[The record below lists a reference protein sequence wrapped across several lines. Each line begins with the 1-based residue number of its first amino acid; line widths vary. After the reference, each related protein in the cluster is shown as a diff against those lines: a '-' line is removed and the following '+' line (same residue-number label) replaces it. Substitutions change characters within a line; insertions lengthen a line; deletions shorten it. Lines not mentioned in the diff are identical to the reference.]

1 MTLAAARALAPAAA
15 IDRYLPP
22 ATGLQRTS
30 CMLLLLLLLSIDG
43 TDGRTG
49 GRTDIRLLHK
59 RLPYISCGQRQKFS
73 IRELFANFKTRL
85 LTSTSS

>member
-30 CMLLLLLLLSIDG
+30 CMLLLLLSIDG
-43 TDGRTG
+43 TDGRTD
-49 GRTDIRLLHK
+49 GRADGHPTV
-59 RLPYISCGQRQKFS
+59 
-73 IRELFANFKTRL
+73 T
-85 LTSTSS
+85 

>member
-30 CMLLLLLLLSIDG
+30 CMLLLLLLLLSIDG

-49 GRTDIRLLHK
+49 GRADGHPTV
-59 RLPYISCGQRQKFS
+59 
-73 IRELFANFKTRL
+73 T
-85 LTSTSS
+85 

>member
-15 IDRYLPP
+15 IGRYLPP

-30 CMLLLLLLLSIDG
+30 CMLLLLLLLLSIDG

-49 GRTDIRLLHK
+49 GRTSDCYINAYR
-59 RLPYISCGQRQKFS
+59 ISCGQRQKFS

-85 LTSTSS
+85 

>member
-43 TDGRTG
+43 TDGRADGHPTV
-49 GRTDIRLLHK
+49 T
-59 RLPYISCGQRQKFS
+59 
-73 IRELFANFKTRL
+73 
-85 LTSTSS
+85 